1 MGGIIRSSAPFTQG
15 NGHATLRAVTTDF
28 DPSGAASA
36 NSGIFGLPHSAEQAR
51 VLVLPLPFD
60 ATTSYRAGAA
70 NGPQCVLEASHQID
84 LFDLLFGRP
93 YEAGIHM
100 LPPDSRIAE
109 WNARARR
116 EVESLRDGDAGS
128 VATVDELGARL
139 NELAREATLRALDAG
154 KLPVALGGDHAT
166 AFGPIAACAERH
178 HGLGV
183 LQFDAHADLRVAY
196 EGFRWSHASVSHNV
210 LQETDVARLVQVGV
224 RDLCEEEFDAIR
236 ASEGRVHTL
245 FDTDW
250 TRARNSGA
258 DLRPLVRDT
267 LAKLPDEV
275 YVTFDVDGLDPTL
288 CPNTGTPVPGGLDWH
303 GAMLWL
309 EELAASGKRIVG
321 LDLNEVNPGPSEA
334 PDGVDAIVG
343 ARLLYRLIGTALA
356 SS

>member
-1 MGGIIRSSAPFTQG
+1 M
-15 NGHATLRAVTTDF
+15 TTDF

-36 NSGIFGLPHSAEQAR
+36 DSGIFGLPHSAEEAR
-51 VLVLPLPFD
+51 VHVLPLPFD

-70 NGPQCVLEASHQID
+70 NGPACVLEASRQID
-84 LFDLLFGRP
+84 LFDLMFGRP

-100 LPPDSRIAE
+100 FEADPRIHE

-116 EVESLRDGDAGS
+116 EVEALRDGGEGS
-128 VATVDELGARL
+128 IAVVDELGGRL
-139 NELAREATLRALDAG
+139 NALAREATLRALDDG

-178 HGLGV
+178 PGLGV

-250 TRARNSGA
+250 ARARNSGV
-258 DLRPLVRDT
+258 DLRPLVRET
-267 LAKLPDEV
+267 IARLPDQV

-309 EELAASGKRIVG
+309 EELAASKKQVVG
-321 LDLNEVNPGPSEA
+321 MDLNEVNPGPA
-334 PDGVDAIVG
+334 GAADGVDAIVG
-343 ARLLYRLIGTALA
+343 ARLLYRLIGTALQL
-356 SS
+356 S